1 MEELFYWLVIL
12 AFYLFSAYRSRKKKA
27 IPRPL
32 EKEVKDVI
40 PDAPSPQTKSV
51 LDFLNDAFEKMEAE
65 VEIPKPPRSVK
76 KPIKP
81 IDIVPPKVGLQI
93 QDQSTHHIEPIF
105 EEHFNA
111 THNISKIQDTH
122 RLSVLQ
128 STIKRTRHTDTH
140 TQDSLFDAKSKIQTL
155 QKKYSSNPLKLGIIM
170 QTIFDQPKAM
180 QS

>member
-1 MEELFYWLVIL
+1 LEELFYWLVIL
-12 AFYLFSAYRSRKKKA
+12 AFYLFSVYRSRKKKA

-40 PDAPSPQTKSV
+40 PAVPPQTKSV

-76 KPIKP
+76 QPIKP

-105 EEHFNA
+105 EEHFDA
-111 THNISKIQDTH
+111 THNISKIQSSR

-128 STIKRTRHTDTH
+128 STIKRTTHTH

-155 QKKYSSNPLKLGIIM
+155 QKKYSSNPFKLGIIM

>member
-12 AFYLFSAYRSRKKKA
+12 AFYLFSVYRSRKKKA

-40 PDAPSPQTKSV
+40 PAVPPQTKSV

-111 THNISKIQDTH
+111 THNISKVQDNR

-155 QKKYSSNPLKLGIIM
+155 QKKYSSNPFKLGIIM

>member
-12 AFYLFSAYRSRKKKA
+12 AFYLFSVYRSRKKKA

-40 PDAPSPQTKSV
+40 PAVPPQTKSV

-105 EEHFNA
+105 EEHFDA
-111 THNISKIQDTH
+111 THNISKIQGNR

-128 STIKRTRHTDTH
+128 STIKRTTHTHTH
-140 TQDSLFDAKSKIQTL
+140 TQYSLFDAKSKIQTL
-155 QKKYSSNPLKLGIIM
+155 QKKYSSNPFKLGIIM

>member
-12 AFYLFSAYRSRKKKA
+12 AFYLFSVYRSRKKKA

-40 PDAPSPQTKSV
+40 PAVPPQTKSV

-111 THNISKIQDTH
+111 THNISKVQDNR

-128 STIKRTRHTDTH
+128 STIKRTTHTHTHTH
-140 TQDSLFDAKSKIQTL
+140 TQYSLFDYNPNITKKI
-155 QKKYSSNPLKLGIIM
+155 
-170 QTIFDQPKAM
+170 F
-180 QS
+180 

>member
-12 AFYLFSAYRSRKKKA
+12 AFYLFSVYRSRKKKA

-40 PDAPSPQTKSV
+40 PAVPPQTKSV

-105 EEHFNA
+105 EEHFDA
-111 THNISKIQDTH
+111 THNISKIQDTR

-140 TQDSLFDAKSKIQTL
+140 TQYSLFDAKSKIQTL
-155 QKKYSSNPLKLGIIM
+155 QKKYSSNPFKLGIIM

>member
-12 AFYLFSAYRSRKKKA
+12 AFYLFSVYRSRKKKA

-32 EKEVKDVI
+32 EEEVKDVI
-40 PDAPSPQTKSV
+40 PAVPPQTKSV

-105 EEHFNA
+105 EEHFDA
-111 THNISKIQDTH
+111 THNISKIQSRR

-128 STIKRTRHTDTH
+128 STIKRTTHTH

-155 QKKYSSNPLKLGIIM
+155 QKKYSSNPFKLGIIM

>member
-1 MEELFYWLVIL
+1 LEELFYWLVIL

-40 PDAPSPQTKSV
+40 PAVPPQTKSV

-111 THNISKIQDTH
+111 THNVSKIQDTR

-155 QKKYSSNPLKLGIIM
+155 QKKYSSNPFKLGIIM